1 MPTFAGMTDV
11 PGLGI
16 SQSLVNFDEM
26 LRHVW
31 SFNSVVGVPI
41 PVQGLAD
48 AGMEPAVAFYLDTKS
63 TEC

>member
-1 MPTFAGMTDV
+1 MTDV

-31 SFNSVVGVPI
+31 SSNSVVGVPI
-41 PVQGLAD
+41 PVQTLAD
-48 AGMEPAVAFYLDTKS
+48 ASMEPAVAF
-63 TEC
+63 